1 MRAVNL
7 IEEPQAEAPA
17 KPKDTSIWRRVRR
30 DFAVLGAGSLGIML
44 AQLAFR
50 SILIVVLVPAEY
62 GRLSLVLSVYNTAM
76 LIGVSGLPDTAAR
89 YISLHGDHSDAAIVR
104 ASLRAAA
111 WPTVVAGVVMAVVAG
126 VILQSPVAAV
136 GGAIGLAGMVYSL
149 LSLGILRGRHR
160 LLPAAAIMPAAA
172 ATEVLLLAAA
182 WKGGI
187 SISPDLAFGFFCF
200 GNLVS
205 VSLGAYFIRRTRPRT
220 ARDERREVFRP
231 SVRELLGFSLWL
243 TTATVGIAVMPL
255 IMRFAAAF
263 DSYTVVGT
271 VDVALVL
278 LSLPQRVGSVI
289 VSAVIPHASRD
300 SAAGR
305 IGLTIS
311 RREHVFLAVP
321 FAAAAAVVAFTPLV
335 EVVFDALG
343 RPAYAASATYLA
355 LALLASPARILYGLV
370 QGVLTGHGEGRF
382 LATNAVAVTAV
393 ASCLIF
399 AIAAAGSIVGA
410 FAVFVVACWAVYLS
424 ALRRIHQIS
433 ASASAA
439 AAPAPEPSEVP
450 VPAA

>member
-1 MRAVNL
+1 MRAANL
-7 IEEPQAEAPA
+7 IEQPERN
-17 KPKDTSIWRRVRR
+17 TSIWRRVRR
-30 DFAVLGAGSLGIML
+30 DFAVLGAGSLGIVL

-89 YISLHGDHSDAAIVR
+89 YISLHGSHSDAAIVR
-104 ASLRAAA
+104 AALRAAA
-111 WPTVVAGVVMAVVAG
+111 WPTLAAAAAMAVVAG
-126 VILQSPVAAV
+126 SILHSPLAGLAGAV
-136 GGAIGLAGMVYSL
+136 GLAGMVYSL
-149 LSLGILRGRHR
+149 LALGILRGRRR

-172 ATEVLLLAAA
+172 ATEVLLLASA
-182 WKGGI
+182 WRSGI
-187 SISPDLAFGFFCF
+187 SISSDLAFGFFCF
-200 GNLVS
+200 GNVVS
-205 VSLGAYFIRRTRPRT
+205 VSLAALFIYRTRPRD
-220 ARDERREVFRP
+220 AGEGLREAFRP

-243 TTATVGIAVMPL
+243 TTATVGIAAMPL

-263 DSYTVVGT
+263 DSYTVVAT

-278 LSLPQRVGSVI
+278 LSLPQRIGSVM

-305 IGLTIS
+305 VGVTIS
-311 RREHVFLAVP
+311 HREHLLLALPFLAL
-321 FAAAAAVVAFTPLV
+321 AGVVAFTPLV
-335 EVVFDALG
+335 EVAFDAID

-382 LATNAVAVTAV
+382 LAANAIAVTV
-393 ASCLIF
+393 TASCLIF

-410 FAVFVVACWAVYLS
+410 FAVFAAACWVVYLN
-424 ALRRIHQIS
+424 ALRRVHRIS
-433 ASASAA
+433 TRE
-439 AAPAPEPSEVP
+439 PA
-450 VPAA
+450 VPASELAVSAG

>member
-7 IEEPQAEAPA
+7 IEQPQTEAVPTTE
-17 KPKDTSIWRRVRR
+17 KNPSIWRRVRR
-30 DFAVLGAGSLGIML
+30 DFAVLGAGSLGIVL

-89 YISLHGDHSDAAIVR
+89 YISLHGAHSDAAIVR
-104 ASLRAAA
+104 AAVRAAA
-111 WPTVVAGVVMAVVAG
+111 WPTVVASAVMAGVAG

-136 GGAIGLAGMVYSL
+136 AGAIGLAGMVFSL
-149 LSLGILRGRHR
+149 LSLGILRGRRR

-172 ATEVLLLAAA
+172 ATEVLLLATA
-182 WKGGI
+182 WKSGI
-187 SISPDLAFGFFCF
+187 SISGDLAFGFFCF
-200 GNLVS
+200 GNVVS
-205 VSLGAYFIRRTRPRT
+205 VSLAAVFIYRTRPRGFG
-220 ARDERREVFRP
+220 EGHGEVFRP

-243 TTATVGIAVMPL
+243 TTATVGIAAMPL

-305 IGLTIS
+305 IGVTIS
-311 RREHVFLAVP
+311 RREHLYLGLP
-321 FAAAAAVVAFTPLV
+321 FVAAAAVIAFTPLV
-335 EVVFDALG
+335 EVAFDAIG
-343 RPAYAASATYLA
+343 RPAYAASADYLA
-355 LALLASPARILYGLV
+355 LALLASPARVLYGLV
-370 QGVLTGHGEGRF
+370 QGVLTGHGEGKF
-382 LATNAVAVTAV
+382 LAANAMAVTV
-393 ASCLIF
+393 TASCLIF

-410 FAVFVVACWAVYLS
+410 FAVFVAACWIVYLN
-424 ALRRIHQIS
+424 ALRRIHRIAQS
-433 ASASAA
+433 RPAA
-439 AAPAPEPSEVP
+439 LATEVP
-450 VPAA
+450 VPAG